1 MSRNDLTNISA
12 NDYSKSFLLKAYI
25 SVHKFDIICL
35 SETHLDS
42 IVPLDD
48 GNLVITGYNLIC
60 SDPPSN
66 TKHRGVCLYF
76 KNYLPLQ
83 IYLLLLKEYLNFEVR
98 LAINL
103 VIWVPFVDPQA
114 SLRTILKTFPIIL
127 NEARN
132 SGAKR
137 YFLMTIIVVFK
148 TKSCNWYSHD
158 KTSFEGT

>member
-1 MSRNDLTNISA
+1 MSRNDLTNIPA

-42 IVPLDD
+42 VVPLDD
-48 GNLVITGYNLIC
+48 DNLVITGYNLIC

-83 IYLLLLKEYLNFEVR
+83 IYLLLLKEYLNFEVK
-98 LAINL
+98 
-103 VIWVPFVDPQA
+103 VGD
-114 SLRTILKTFPIIL
+114 
-127 NEARN
+127 
-132 SGAKR
+132 
-137 YFLMTIIVVFK
+137 
-148 TKSCNWYSHD
+148 KSCNLGALCRSPSQSQD
-158 KTSFEGT
+158 DFENFSDNVE